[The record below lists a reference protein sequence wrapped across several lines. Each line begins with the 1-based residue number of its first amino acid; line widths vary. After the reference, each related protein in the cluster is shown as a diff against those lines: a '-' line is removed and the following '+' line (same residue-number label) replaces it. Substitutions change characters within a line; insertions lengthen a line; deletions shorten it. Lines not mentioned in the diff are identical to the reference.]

1 MNHNH
6 NVCMGMGSLIILLDD
21 LQKIDF
27 KSEDMNNALVLA
39 CLSICN
45 YLLKSG
51 PTLARYIKG

>member
-39 CLSICN
+39 CLSICS